1 MQSVKKNVKG
11 DNSNWWKI
19 KNEKCILILIEKQ
32 QKYCHQVKLI
42 NINIL
47 DANKILL
54 YQSRIIEE

>member
-19 KNEKCILILIEKQ
+19 KNEKCIMILIEKQ

-47 DANKILL
+47 DAKNITLSK
-54 YQSRIIEE
+54 